1 MSRTWPLFLVR
12 LGPARSQIGYL
23 ALPHTQY
30 TDFPDRKN
38 RNWAT
43 QIKCACKIRA
53 HNQRIILIK
62 RLPSSL
68 NHWKHTCTVRMNLHG
83 VCRSAR
89 PTFKWTP
96 KAHHMMG
103 KTQKGHCERS
113 FGTKVLVSANNATTF
128 SRRPN
133 LLKRTS
139 TKMSLQN
146 EFRIRKLCSRNQ
158 PCHERDHCS

>member
-23 ALPHTQY
+23 ALLHAQY
-30 TDFPDRKN
+30 TDFSDRKN

-43 QIKCACKIRA
+43 QIQCACKIRA
-53 HNQRIILIK
+53 HKKRIILIK

-89 PTFKWTP
+89 PTFKWAP
-96 KAHHMMG
+96 KAHHMMD

-113 FGTKVLVSANNATTF
+113 SGTNVLVLAINTTTL
-128 SRRPN
+128 SRCMN
-133 LLKRTS
+133 LLK
-139 TKMSLQN
+139 Q
-146 EFRIRKLCSRNQ
+146 
-158 PCHERDHCS
+158 HCNKNVVVEGDLN